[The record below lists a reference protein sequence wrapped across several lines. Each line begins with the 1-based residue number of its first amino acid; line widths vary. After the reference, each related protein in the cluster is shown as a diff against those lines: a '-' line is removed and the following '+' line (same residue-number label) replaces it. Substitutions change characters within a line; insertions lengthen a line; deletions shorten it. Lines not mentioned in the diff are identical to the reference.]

1 MQAIERLEAEKEKL
15 TNKFNETRSEYKSEM
30 KRINFA
36 LRKFRQG
43 VDALSDESPAKQEKQ
58 TATGEIEKILGEF
71 GSAKVKD
78 ITFQLH
84 QRGFAQTT
92 EQTVSGILQRC
103 VKAGKRFIK
112 TAPGTYA
119 LLEKLE
125 KTEGTLDNQAGGDD
139 ELEQIF

>member
-1 MQAIERLEAEKEKL
+1 MQVIERLEAEKEKL
-15 TNKFNETRSEYKSEM
+15 TNEFNETRSEYKAEM
-30 KRINFA
+30 RRINTA

-43 VDALSDESPAKQEKQ
+43 VDALSDNSSVTQKDKP
-58 TATGEIEKILGEF
+58 TATAEIEKILEEF

-92 EQTVSGILQRC
+92 EQTVSGILQRNA
-103 VKAGKRFIK
+103 KAGRRFRK
-112 TAPGTYA
+112 AAPGTYA
-119 LLEKLE
+119 LLE